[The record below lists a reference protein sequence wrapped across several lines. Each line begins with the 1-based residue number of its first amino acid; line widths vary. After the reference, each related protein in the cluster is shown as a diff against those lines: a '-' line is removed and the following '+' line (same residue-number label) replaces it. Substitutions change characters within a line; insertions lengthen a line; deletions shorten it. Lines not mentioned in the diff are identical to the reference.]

1 MDRRGGRGSPRDP
14 YRYLLP
20 DIVCDVAV
28 FVFVLGVF
36 VALVRCIMA

>member
-1 MDRRGGRGSPRDP
+1 MDRRGWRVSPRDP

-20 DIVCDVAV
+20 DLVGNVAV

-36 VALVRCIMA
+36 VALVRCVMA